1 MKAMARVCWGV
12 ALWAGLGLLRP
23 EAVRAE
29 EPEAATR
36 QYGAA
41 VAFQNKAVY
50 DLAAEEWVKFIK
62 TYPSDS
68 RLDRAFHYLGVC
80 YFHLQPP
87 QLDSA
92 QQCFETVLKTY
103 PKFESMEATYLY
115 LGVTQFK
122 RAQAD
127 PKGASPELFD
137 AAAATLDLLIAKYP
151 KSKFLAQALFTRGDC
166 GYQRGRKDEAARF
179 YAQAAA
185 AGPDEKLLSDVLYA
199 LGVTQEELKRPA
211 EAAKAYDAFLKQ
223 FPASPLAS
231 EVIMRRGETLLAAGQ
246 QQVAAEWFA
255 AAAARKDF
263 ALADLATLR
272 QAVALGQLKKYDQAG
287 ELLASIPAKFP
298 QSKQVEAAVSAGRV
312 MARDLLKENRPAE
325 ALALVEK
332 LMPLAGSGPQA
343 APLALDRADAA
354 AEIPARRGE
363 APALYAAVAKTY
375 PKDPIAPQALYMAGY
390 LSLAQGDFAAAQA
403 RADEFRA
410 AWPAH
415 ELAPDATYVA
425 AEARLQRGQLAEA
438 EVLYAQLLDKY
449 PRHADAETWKVRR
462 GTVLHLQ
469 KKPKEAVA
477 WLRSVLPQLGRPEAL
492 AEAQYLLGTDL
503 AEQNEFGDAAKALE
517 ASLAAQPKG
526 RQADETLLLVAH
538 AYYRLGKPADA
549 KTALQ
554 RLIRDFPESKL
565 LDRAHYRLGEY
576 AAAGGDAKA
585 AAAEYRLVAQQWP
598 ESPLAPLALYA
609 LGWALFDQGDFAGAE
624 TAMDTVLA
632 KYPQHK
638 SAARGRYARGMARH
652 QLGKF
657 ADAAA
662 DLAAFLSPPAAGGTP
677 DAQTAEKSDARY
689 VLGLCH
695 VAMKQWPQAIA
706 TFRELVKQDPGYSGT
721 DKALYEL
728 AWALK
733 ADGKEGEA
741 AEAFAQLV
749 KQCPTSPRWPESQFH
764 VGEAAYKAGNFQA
777 AAAAYAA
784 ALDKAGKSEL
794 GEKAA
799 HRLGWAYYRLD
810 HAADAQRTFRMQRE
824 SWPRGPLAADAAFM
838 EAECLFQL
846 KKYPEA
852 VAAYQEVK
860 DPSSKEFRALTLLHG
875 AQALAQWKSQPADQR
890 RQSWQKGL
898 DLLDQAVK
906 EFPDSPYLPEIFYE
920 RGWALQNLDRLEE
933 AAAEYDHVLTKT
945 NGEAAARA
953 QFMIGEIQFQ
963 QKRHADAVKSFF
975 RVVYGY
981 AYPQWQADACY
992 EAARC
997 FEVLQ
1002 KKSQAV
1008 KQYQELVDKF
1018 PASDKVPLAKERI
1031 QALQP

>member
-1 MKAMARVCWGV
+1 MNAMARICSWV
-12 ALWAGLGLLRP
+12 ALGASLALWPAAAAL
-23 EAVRAE
+23 AE
-29 EPEAATR
+29 DEAATR
-36 QYGAA
+36 QYAAA
-41 VAFQNKAVY
+41 VNLQNKGVY

-62 TYPSDS
+62 SYPGDS

-80 YFHLQPP
+80 YFQLQPP
-87 QLDSA
+87 QLESA
-92 QQCFETVLKTY
+92 QQCFESVLKSY
-103 PKFESMEATYLY
+103 PKFESLEATYLY

-122 RAQAD
+122 RAQAG
-127 PKGASPELFD
+127 KPELFD
-137 AAAATLDLLIAKYP
+137 AAAATLDLLAKNYP
-151 KSKFLAQALFTRGDC
+151 KSKFLPQALFTRGDC
-166 GYQRGRKDEAARF
+166 AYHRGRKDEAVRF
-179 YAQAAA
+179 YTQAAA
-185 AGPDEKLLSDVLYA
+185 AGPEEKVLADVLYA
-199 LGVTQEELKRPA
+199 LGVTQEELQHPT
-211 EAAKAYDAFLKQ
+211 EAGKAFDDFLKQ

-246 QQVAAEWFA
+246 QQVAADWFA
-255 AAAARKDF
+255 AAAARPGF

-287 ELLASIPAKFP
+287 DLLASLPAKFP
-298 QSKQVEAAVSAGRV
+298 QTKQAEAAVVAGRAL
-312 MARDLLKENRPAE
+312 ARGLLKENRAGE

-332 LMPLAGSGPQA
+332 LLPLAGNGAQA

-354 AEIPARRGE
+354 AEVPARRGE
-363 APALYAAVAKTY
+363 AAALYQAVAKRY
-375 PKDPIAPQALYMAGY
+375 PKDPLAPQALYMAGY
-390 LSLAQGDFAAAQA
+390 VALAQGDFAAAQA
-403 RADEFRA
+403 RADEFLA
-410 AWPAH
+410 AYAAH
-415 ELAPDATYVA
+415 ELAPDATFIA
-425 AEARLQRGQLAEA
+425 AEARLQRGQPGEA
-438 EVLYAQLLDKY
+438 DVLYAQLLEKY
-449 PRHADAETWKVRR
+449 PRHGDTETWKLRR
-462 GTVLHLQ
+462 GTALHLE

-477 WLRSVLPQLGRPEAL
+477 WLRSVMPQLTRADVQ

-517 ASLAAQPKG
+517 ACLAAQPKG
-526 RQADETLLLVAH
+526 RQADETLLLLANI
-538 AYYRLGKPADA
+538 YYRLNRAGDA
-549 KTALQ
+549 KAAVA
-554 RLIRDFPESKL
+554 RLVRDFPESKF
-565 LDRAHYRLGEY
+565 LDRAHFRLGEY
-576 AAAGGDAKA
+576 AAAGGDAKQ
-585 AAAEYRLVAQQWP
+585 AAAEYRLVVEQWP
-598 ESPLAPLALYA
+598 NSPLAPPALHA

-624 TAMDTVLA
+624 STMDSLLA

-638 SAARGRYARGMARH
+638 SALRGRYGRGIARH

-662 DLAAFLSPPAAGGTP
+662 DLTAYLAGP
-677 DAQTAEKSDARY
+677 EVQPAEKSDARY
-689 VLGLCH
+689 VLGLCQ
-695 VAMKQWPQAIA
+695 VAMKQWPQASA
-706 TFRELVKQDPGYSGT
+706 TFRELVKQDPGYAGA
-721 DKALYEL
+721 DKAFYEL

-733 ADGKEGEA
+733 AEGKEAEA

-799 HRLGWAYYRLD
+799 HKLGWAYFRLD
-810 HAADAQRTFRMQRE
+810 RAADAQQTFHMQRE

-838 EAECLFQL
+838 EAESFFQL

-852 VAAYQEVK
+852 LAAYQQVK
-860 DPSSKEFRALTLLHG
+860 DPSSKDFRVLVLLHS
-875 AQALAQWKSQPADQR
+875 AQALGQWKSQPAAQR
-890 RQSWQKGL
+890 RQSWQKAL

-906 EFPDSPYLPEIFYE
+906 EFPDTTYLPEIYYE

-933 AAAEYDHVLTKT
+933 AAAEYDVVLTKT

-963 QKRHADAVKSFF
+963 QKRHADAVKSYF
-975 RVVYGY
+975 RVIYGY

-1002 KKSQAV
+1002 KKTQAV
-1008 KQYQELVDKF
+1008 KQYQELIEKF
-1018 PASDKVPLAKERI
+1018 PTSDKAPLAKERI
-1031 QALQP
+1031 QALQ

>member
-1 MKAMARVCWGV
+1 MKAMARVCWWV
-12 ALWAGLGLLRP
+12 ALGAGLGLLRP
-23 EAVRAE
+23 AAVPAE
-29 EPEAATR
+29 EQEAATR
-36 QYGAA
+36 QYAAA
-41 VAFQNKAVY
+41 VNLQNKGVY

-62 TYPSDS
+62 TYPADS

-80 YFHLQPP
+80 YFQIQPP

-103 PKFESMEATYLY
+103 PKFESIEATYLY
-115 LGVTQFK
+115 LGVTLLK

-127 PKGASPELFD
+127 PKGARPELFD
-137 AAAATLDLLIAKYP
+137 SAAATLDLLVTKYP

-166 GYQRGRKDEAARF
+166 AYQRDRKDEAVRF
-179 YAQAAA
+179 YTQAAA
-185 AGPDEKLLSDVLYA
+185 AGPDEKLQADILYA

-211 EAAKAYDAFLKQ
+211 EAGKAYDDFLKQ
-223 FPASPLAS
+223 FPASPLVS
-231 EVIMRRGETLLAAGQ
+231 EVIMRRGESLLAAGRQ
-246 QQVAAEWFA
+246 QAAADWFA

-263 ALADLATLR
+263 GLADLATLR

-287 ELLASIPAKFP
+287 DLLASLPAKFP
-298 QSKQVEAAVSAGRV
+298 RTKHVEAAAVAGRV
-312 MARDLLKENRPAE
+312 LARGLLKENRPAE

-332 LMPLAGSGPQA
+332 LLPLAGSGPQA
-343 APLALDRADAA
+343 AALALDRADAV

-363 APALYAAVAKTY
+363 AAALYAALAKNY
-375 PKDPIAPQALYMAGY
+375 PKDPLAPQALYMAGY
-390 LSLAQGDFAAAQA
+390 LALAQGDFAAAQA
-403 RADEFRA
+403 RADEFLA
-410 AWPAH
+410 AYAAH
-415 ELAPDATYVA
+415 ELAPDATYIA
-425 AEARLQRGQLAEA
+425 AEARLQRGQAGEA
-438 EVLYAQLLDKY
+438 DVLYAQLLEKY

-462 GTVLHLQ
+462 GTALHLA

-477 WLRSVLPQLGRPEAL
+477 WLRSVTAQLTRADAQ

-503 AEQNEFGDAAKALE
+503 AEQNEFAEAAKALE

-526 RQADETLLLVAH
+526 RQADEALLLLAQ
-538 AYYRLGKPADA
+538 AYYRLNNPANA
-549 KTALQ
+549 KTAVA
-554 RLIRDFPESKL
+554 RLVRDFPESKL
-565 LDRAHYRLGEY
+565 LDRAHFRLGEY

-585 AAAEYRLVAQQWP
+585 AAAEYRQVAQQWP
-598 ESPLAPLALYA
+598 ESPLAPLALHA

-624 TAMDTVLA
+624 TTMDGLLA

-638 SAARGRYARGMARH
+638 SALRARYARGLARH

-662 DLAAFLSPPAAGGTP
+662 DLATFLGLP
-677 DAQTAEKSDARY
+677 DAPAGEKSDARY
-689 VLGLCH
+689 VLGLCQ
-695 VAMKQWPQAIA
+695 VAMKQWPQASA
-706 TFRELVKQDPGYSGT
+706 TFRELVKQDPGYSGA

-733 ADGKEGEA
+733 ADGKESEA
-741 AEAFAQLV
+741 AETFAQLV
-749 KQCPTSPRWPESQFH
+749 KQCPASPRWPESQFH

-799 HRLGWAYYRLD
+799 HKLGWAYFRLD
-810 HAADAQRTFRMQRE
+810 RAADAQQTFRMQRE
-824 SWPRGPLAADAAFM
+824 SWPRGPLAPDAAFM

-852 VAAYQEVK
+852 LAAYQQVK
-860 DPSSKEFRALTLLHG
+860 DPSSKDFRVLTLLHS
-875 AQALAQWKSQPADQR
+875 AQALGQWKSQPAAER
-890 RQSWQKGL
+890 RQSWQKAL

-906 EFPDSPYLPEIFYE
+906 EFPDSAYLPEIYYE

-1008 KQYQELVDKF
+1008 KQYQELIEKF
-1018 PASDKVPLAKERI
+1018 PSSDKAPLAKERI